1 MRLYFN
7 QFLKINKL
15 KRTLNKITMK
25 TEKINFSYEVP
36 MCSVYGSIE
45 NNMALSIT
53 TNFIGYT
60 YSCQRIGENAIQ
72 QRLSKV
78 GVDAVIEY
86 TFFDT
91 TLITIQVS
99 GTPKKAIKL
108 CEKLE
113 SLFDYLIEEMWYYE

>member
-15 KRTLNKITMK
+15 KRTLNKMTMK
-25 TEKINFSYEVP
+25 TKKLNFSYEVP
-36 MCSVYGSIE
+36 MCSAYGSIE

-72 QRLSKV
+72 QRLSK
-78 GVDAVIEY
+78 GDLEAVIEY
-86 TFFDT
+86 SFFDT
-91 TLITIQVS
+91 TLIIGEVS

-108 CEKLE
+108 CEELE
-113 SLFDYLIEEMWYYE
+113 SLLDSLIEEMWYYE